1 VTIVISPLLSLMND
15 QVNHLQKLHIQ
26 AFLVNGEK
34 AQEERNLVYNAL
46 RGPYPDQ
53 FIQLLYITPEMIG
66 KSDALLNVLAGL
78 HEKKKLAR
86 IVVDEAHCVSQWG
99 HDFRPDYKTIS
110 KVRMKFPGVPL
121 IALTATATENVK
133 ADCIHNLGMEGC
145 EEYKQSFNRPNLY
158 YEIQPKKGKGATAEV
173 LEKIASLIKNDYKNQ
188 TGIVYTLSR
197 AGCEELAEKLRDR
210 GIKAYHFHA
219 SMPPEEK
226 NSTQRDWQSGKLQV
240 VVATIAFG
248 MGIDK
253 PDVRFVIHHT
263 LPKSLEGYYQ
273 ETGRAGR
280 DGKLSKC
287 ILFYGYQDT
296 SVLKRFIDENEAA
309 SEDVKERQRE
319 MLTRMIQYCENRTDC
334 RRADILSYFGESF
347 AKEDCNHTCDNCNSD
362 AMFEQQDMTNHA
374 TAALN
379 MVKKLSS
386 RNVTMVQ
393 VNDLLRGLNHAKT
406 KDYHDVEGFGVA
418 RDLPKVEVQR
428 LLTRLVME
436 GALEEYHVVNK
447 SSFASQYIQVSLI
460 YSEREVC

>member
-1 VTIVISPLLSLMND
+1 
-15 QVNHLQKLHIQ
+15 
-26 AFLVNGEK
+26 
-34 AQEERNLVYNAL
+34 
-46 RGPYPDQ
+46 
-53 FIQLLYITPEMIG
+53 
-66 KSDALLNVLAGL
+66 
-78 HEKKKLAR
+78 
-86 IVVDEAHCVSQWG
+86 
-99 HDFRPDYKTIS
+99 
-110 KVRMKFPGVPL
+110 
-121 IALTATATENVK
+121 
-133 ADCIHNLGMEGC
+133 
-145 EEYKQSFNRPNLY
+145 
-158 YEIQPKKGKGATAEV
+158 
-173 LEKIASLIKNDYKNQ
+173 
-188 TGIVYTLSR
+188 
-197 AGCEELAEKLRDR
+197 
-210 GIKAYHFHA
+210 
-219 SMPPEEK
+219 MPPEEK